1 MAGEVAPQA
10 GNNHPTGIPTGMFKT
25 QNGHINIAASGA
37 DLYARMCK
45 AMGREDLL
53 TNERYAT
60 SGARYQNRDELNA
73 VIESITKDKP
83 SEDWIKLLNDAG
95 VPCGP
100 VNSIDQTFADEQVQ
114 FLEMAQSVTS
124 PALGELNIL
133 GHPVSWNSQRNP
145 LRKSAPELGEDNHVI
160 LTGLGY
166 SADEIA
172 GLEQDGV
179 I

>member
-1 MAGEVAPQA
+1 
-10 GNNHPTGIPTGMFKT
+10 
-25 QNGHINIAASGA
+25 
-37 DLYARMCK
+37 MCK